1 MSARS
6 SLWNTAKKCVTIGL
20 IGVTVKDRYVSIAA
34 VRGGSMS
41 PSLNPVTDEVSGS
54 RVSTFDDYV
63 LVEKFC
69 LGRYRFSHGD
79 VVIFTAFA
87 VHSSLSTLM
96 NANYGALSRSPTNH
110 KERHIKRII
119 GLPGDWVGISHID
132 DVMRVPEGHCWV
144 EGDNLLSSLDSRSLG
159 PIPLGLIRGRV
170 THVVWPP
177 SRIGRVKREIRQP
190 TVPFY

>member
-79 VVIFTAFA
+79 VVIFT
-87 VHSSLSTLM
+87 
-96 NANYGALSRSPTNH
+96 SPTNH

-190 TVPFY
+190 TVPSY